1 MLLEEM
7 FKEFI
12 SRNIN
17 EKNNNYIFTGFDDFQ
32 QLAKLPQK
40 CHVSMPE
47 DLKDIKY
54 AENVTIDLS
63 KIDVQDILW
72 FTITKL
78 RLRGINLDV
87 PENLYFCDK
96 FNILEF
102 QKMLRNKGIVVQM
115 IFYNTEHL
123 TKEAQMLFNEL
134 YYFNS
139 MYFNVTTFTKNDNFI
154 TYFLSSERV
163 LDNRENYTKIKLLK
177 VDKPKKMS
185 VMLDLGGTSSKIN
198 NDTAMLFVNY
208 LERIRKNL
216 EADFCTIS
224 MSTHYGDP
232 FVAEETLDILYRY
245 LTPEI
250 KFGKHFYLYGEY
262 DYETKECTTED
273 YMCNSNKITTF
284 NNNIVEDDKTETIW
298 VGIFDDRLSEDVYK
312 HYYKDKGVL
321 ICRPSQ
327 DEYNLKYNSFVNRAT
342 MTKDF
347 DGVVEVLG
355 EYTRDIEGLSLE
367 ELLNNQQN
375 MLMHL
380 SSCDIND
387 KVKNKEFI
395 FLKRY
400 LKEGYADDDD
410 FKDILVK
417 ISIYLKNT
425 NFTKEELEMLYEILK
440 IINEK
445 FELDQNKQGLQ
456 IVDEFKRTFKLY

>member
-1 MLLEEM
+1 M
-7 FKEFI
+7 I
-12 SRNIN
+12 
-17 EKNNNYIFTGFDDFQ
+17 
-32 QLAKLPQK
+32 
-40 CHVSMPE
+40 
-47 DLKDIKY
+47 
-54 AENVTIDLS
+54 
-63 KIDVQDILW
+63 QD
-72 FTITKL
+72 
-78 RLRGINLDV
+78 
-87 PENLYFCDK
+87 
-96 FNILEF
+96 
-102 QKMLRNKGIVVQM
+102 
-115 IFYNTEHL
+115 
-123 TKEAQMLFNEL
+123 
-134 YYFNS
+134 
-139 MYFNVTTFTKNDNFI
+139 
-154 TYFLSSERV
+154 
-163 LDNRENYTKIKLLK
+163 
-177 VDKPKKMS
+177 
-185 VMLDLGGTSSKIN
+185 
-198 NDTAMLFVNY
+198 Y

-342 MTKDF
+342 MTKDC